1 MSLTYQL
8 TAGTSILRS
17 DGACVPADPGNSD
30 FQAYLA
36 WLSAGNSPQQA
47 TSPTQAQIIATLESA
62 VQAHMDGAAQ
72 GAGYDSLLSAVS
84 YAGSAKFG
92 AQAAVFIAWRDACWS
107 YCYGVEAAVQAG
119 TQAVPT
125 AAALVA
131 GLPPITIPA
140 VTL

>member
-1 MSLTYQL
+1 MPHYKDQS
-8 TAGTSILRS
+8 
-17 DGACVPADPGNSD
+17 GALHFLDSAD
-30 FQAYLA
+30 FAYLLPA
-36 WLSAGNSPQQA
+36 GCVEITDEEAEALSAPL
-47 TSPTQAQIIATLESA
+47 PTQAQIIAALEAA
-62 VQAHMDGAAQ
+62 VQAHMDAQAQ

-92 AQAAVFIAWRDACWS
+92 AQAAAFIAWRDACWS
-107 YCYGVEAAVQAG
+107 YCYAIEAAVQAG
-119 TQAVPT
+119 TQTVPT

>member
-1 MSLTYQL
+1 MSYAINPT
-8 TAGTSILRS
+8 GTGWRAI
-17 DGACVPADPGNSD
+17 
-30 FQAYLA
+30 
-36 WLSAGNSPQQA
+36 NSPDDLLPGETYSADQPVLA
-47 TSPTQAQIIATLESA
+47 PTQAQVIATLEAA
-62 VQAHMDGAAQ
+62 VQTYMDAQAQ

-92 AQAAVFIAWRDACWS
+92 AQAGAFIAWRDACWS